1 MSGSGGAAVVSSDA
15 GHRWCP
21 SSGASR
27 LLHVHAH
34 SLVASELVAGLHVR
48 AHPPL
53 CLLSGRSKHRFSR
66 VTALPMPV
74 PAVAVI
80 AWWWCQDVSSRSTSK
95 GFGQKLSLGLGWPAT
110 MISLLKASLKN
121 LALLPLLSRSGQC
134 GSPRLKTW
142 VKALLSSILGWRWWR
157 SGVTHLLGDIRLAK
171 RAHKPLKK
179 TTGKAAAEGCR
190 VVRLMAEARETALY
204 LLESVSR
211 LLPEQVG
218 SCPNA
223 SKWSLVSKRFQKRK
237 VVCEERQ
244 LRALER
250 SMGDLGDGVGILFR
264 RLIQSRVALLN
275 ILSS

>member
-1 MSGSGGAAVVSSDA
+1 MVD
-15 GHRWCP
+15 
-21 SSGASR
+21 
-27 LLHVHAH
+27 VH
-34 SLVASELVAGLHVR
+34 LY
-48 AHPPL
+48 
-53 CLLSGRSKHRFSR
+53 
-66 VTALPMPV
+66 
-74 PAVAVI
+74 
-80 AWWWCQDVSSRSTSK
+80 
-95 GFGQKLSLGLGWPAT
+95 
-110 MISLLKASLKN
+110 
-121 LALLPLLSRSGQC
+121 
-134 GSPRLKTW
+134 
-142 VKALLSSILGWRWWR
+142 
-157 SGVTHLLGDIRLAK
+157 IRLAK